1 MSPLICVLFLVVAA
15 AAYDYVGSPKTVVL
29 KHSALGDVYGIGS
42 PSVVSYL
49 DYSNKFH
56 GFKISNSRFTFGG
69 IGYKLN
75 CDSQRFYNLWGNC
88 WSIYHSRSVCF
99 DRLRKQHL
107 FNVFPGG
114 NDFNDGAV
122 VVKNGVYGNDYD
134 IGVGSVVSYG
144 DYFNKYHGF
153 KISDS
158 RFSYGGHTYALK
170 CGLQRFYNLWGNCW
184 SSYHSR
190 SVCFGR
196 LRKQH
201 LFDIYSADYDV
212 DDYDLGVGSVISYGD
227 YFNKYH
233 GFKIRDSRFSYGG
246 HAYTLKCGL
255 QRFYN
260 LWGNCWSSYHSR
272 SVCFGRLRKL
282 HLFDVYSGDYDV
294 DDYDLG
300 VGSVV
305 SYGDYFN
312 KYHGFKISDNR
323 FSYGGHAY
331 TLKCGLQRFYN
342 LWGNCWSSYHS
353 RSVCFGRLRTQH
365 LFDVYSGGYD
375 VDGGV
380 YGDDYDLG
388 VGSVV
393 SYGDYFNKYHG
404 FKISDSRFSYGG
416 HAYTLK
422 CGLRRFYNLW
432 GNCWTRYHSR
442 KVCFG
447 RLRKQHLFDIY
458 SGDIDYDGGHAVVKS
473 AVYND
478 LY

>member
-15 AAYDYVGSPKTVVL
+15 AAYDYVGNPKTVVL

-42 PSVVSYL
+42 PSVVSYS
-49 DYSNKFH
+49 DYFSKYH
-56 GFKISNSRFTFGG
+56 GFKISDSRFTFGG
-69 IGYKLN
+69 IGYKLS

-99 DRLRKQHL
+99 DRLRKQSL
-107 FNVFPGG
+107 FVVYPGG
-114 NDFNDGAV
+114 NNFDDGAV

-158 RFSYGGHTYALK
+158 RFSYGGHAYTLK

-201 LFDIYSADYDV
+201 LFD
-212 DDYDLGVGSVISYGD
+212 
-227 YFNKYH
+227 
-233 GFKIRDSRFSYGG
+233 
-246 HAYTLKCGL
+246 
-255 QRFYN
+255 
-260 LWGNCWSSYHSR
+260 
-272 SVCFGRLRKL
+272 
-282 HLFDVYSGDYDV
+282 VYSGDE
-294 DDYDLG
+294 
-300 VGSVV
+300 
-305 SYGDYFN
+305 
-312 KYHGFKISDNR
+312 
-323 FSYGGHAY
+323 
-331 TLKCGLQRFYN
+331 
-342 LWGNCWSSYHS
+342 
-353 RSVCFGRLRTQH
+353 
-365 LFDVYSGGYD
+365 
-375 VDGGV
+375 V
-380 YGDDYDLG
+380 YGDDYDVG

-416 HAYTLK
+416 SAYTLT
-422 CGLRRFYNLW
+422 CGLQRFYNLW
-432 GNCWTRYHSR
+432 GNCWSSYHSR

-447 RLRKQHLFDIY
+447 RLRKQHLFDVY
-458 SGDIDYDGGHAVVKS
+458 SGDVVDGDDYDVGVGSVVSYGDYFNKYHGFKISDSRFSYGGSAYTLTCGLQRFYNLWGNCWSSYHSRSVCFSRLRKQHLFDVYSGDYDYDGS
-473 AVYND
+473 AVKTVLKNG